1 MTTLAG
7 MQAALQRALCGDDR
21 DVELLVVSDGRLDA
35 ARRVAIYRHAC
46 VTRLVGA
53 LAEAYPALRQALG
66 ERRFEDLAREY
77 VAAHPSRSASIRWFG
92 RELADFLETRGRG
105 LRWQGLAELARW
117 EWTLALAFDAA
128 DARPVDE
135 HALAGLAPADWGR
148 LCLRF
153 VPSLQRIDLATNAL
167 DGWRAATQGAP
178 RPTRWR
184 RESRVSWVAWRRELT
199 TSFRSMAADEASCLD
214 AALQGRSFAD
224 LCASLAS
231 TVGAGEA
238 PLRAATLLRTWIAE
252 GWIGGFELA

>member
-21 DVELLVVSDGRLDA
+21 DVELLVLSDGRLDA

-153 VPSLQRIDLATNAL
+153 VRHL
-167 DGWRAATQGAP
+167 DGMTP
-178 RPTRWR
+178 
-184 RESRVSWVAWRRELT
+184 
-199 TSFRSMAADEASCLD
+199 
-214 AALQGRSFAD
+214 
-224 LCASLAS
+224 
-231 TVGAGEA
+231 
-238 PLRAATLLRTWIAE
+238 
-252 GWIGGFELA
+252 

>member
-92 RELADFLETRGRG
+92 REIAPGSR
-105 LRWQGLAELARW
+105 
-117 EWTLALAFDAA
+117 DAVA
-128 DARPVDE
+128 GKRKANEARPPCDR
-135 HALAGLAPADWGR
+135 PA
-148 LCLRF
+148 
-153 VPSLQRIDLATNAL
+153 
-167 DGWRAATQGAP
+167 
-178 RPTRWR
+178 
-184 RESRVSWVAWRRELT
+184 
-199 TSFRSMAADEASCLD
+199 
-214 AALQGRSFAD
+214 
-224 LCASLAS
+224 
-231 TVGAGEA
+231 EA
-238 PLRAATLLRTWIAE
+238 PVP
-252 GWIGGFELA
+252 